1 MTHSPTPTPSP
12 EGEGRVV
19 EINFDGLIGPTH
31 NYAAL
36 SFGNLASASN
46 AGATSRPRDA
56 ALQGLAKMRFAMS
69 LGLTQGFLLPLERPN
84 TRWLRELGFAG
95 SDAQVCAAAHAADPR
110 LFAQACSA
118 SSMWTANA
126 GTVSPASDC
135 ADGRTH
141 ISTAN
146 LSRMTHRSIEH
157 SETEAQLRL
166 AFAHPAFAVH
176 AAVPAT
182 FGDEGAANHMRL
194 TAWHGDAG
202 VEVFVYGE
210 EGGKFPARQHRRASE
225 AVARRHGLA
234 PDRTLFVAQ
243 SQTAIDA
250 GAFHND
256 VVAVA
261 NENVLFAHEQAF
273 ADSAVLKADLARL
286 LPGHTYV
293 EVPASAVSLVDAI
306 RSYLFNSQL
315 VTVPDG
321 SMALILPME
330 AHDCVPVKVYLDA
343 LVAGNG
349 PIRAV
354 HYVQVRESMRNGGG
368 PACLRL
374 RVVADPATI
383 DPRFL
388 LDAAKADRLEA
399 LVAAHWP
406 ETIGPDDL
414 GNPALWDQAWAA
426 RAALLAELGF

>member
-1 MTHSPTPTPSP
+1 MI
-12 EGEGRVV
+12 R

-46 AGATSRPRDA
+46 AGATSRPREA

-84 TRWLRELGFAG
+84 AAWLRSLGFTGA
-95 SDAQVCAAAHAADPR
+95 DAAVCAAAHNTDPR

-126 GTVSPASDC
+126 ATVSPAADT

-141 ISTAN
+141 LSVAN

-157 SETEAQLRL
+157 TETLAQLRL
-166 AFAHPAFAVH
+166 AFADPAFAVH
-176 AAVPAT
+176 PAVPAT

-194 TAWHGDAG
+194 TAKHGEAG

-210 EGGKFPARQHRRASE
+210 EGGKFPARQNRRASE
-225 AVARRHGLA
+225 AVARRHGLDPA
-234 PDRTLFVAQ
+234 RTLFVAQ

-261 NENVLFAHEQAF
+261 NEHVLFAHEHAF
-273 ADSAVLKADLARL
+273 ADAGQLKADLARL
-286 LPGHTYV
+286 MPQAV
-293 EVPASAVSLVDAI
+293 VIEVPASAVSLADAI
-306 RSYLFNSQL
+306 SSYLFNSQL
-315 VTVPDG
+315 VTLPDG
-321 SMALILPME
+321 AMALILPME
-330 AHDCVPVKVYLDA
+330 AHDCAPVKAYLDA
-343 LVAGNG
+343 LVAGNS

-383 DPRFL
+383 DPRFR

-399 LVAAHWP
+399 LVSAHWP
-406 ETIGPDDL
+406 EAIGPNDL
-414 GNPALWDQAWAA
+414 GNPDLWAAAWAA
-426 RAALLAELGF
+426 RAALLAELAF

>member
-1 MTHSPTPTPSP
+1 MI
-12 EGEGRVV
+12 R

-46 AGATSRPRDA
+46 QGATSRPRDA
-56 ALQGLAKMRFAMS
+56 ALQGLAKMRFAMG
-69 LGLTQGFLLPLERPN
+69 LGLAQGFLLPLERPN
-84 TRWLRELGFAG
+84 ATWLRQLGFAG
-95 SDAQVCAAAHAADPR
+95 SDAQVCAAAHAGDPR

-126 GTVSPASDC
+126 ATVSPAADC

-141 ISTAN
+141 LSVAN
-146 LSRMTHRSIEH
+146 LSRMTHRSLEH
-157 SETEAQLRL
+157 PDTLAQLRL
-166 AFAHPAFAVH
+166 AFANPAFAVH
-176 AAVPAT
+176 EAVPAT

-194 TAWHGDAG
+194 TSAHGDVG

-210 EGGKFPARQHRRASE
+210 EGGKFPARQNRRASE

-234 PDRTLFVAQ
+234 PERTLFVAQ
-243 SQTAIDA
+243 STAAIDA

-261 NENVLFAHEQAF
+261 NEHVLFAHEQAF
-273 ADSAVLKADLARL
+273 ADAGALKADLARL
-286 LPGHTYV
+286 LPEAVVV
-293 EVPASAVSLVDAI
+293 EVPASAVSLADAI

-330 AHDCVPVKVYLDA
+330 SHDCAPVKAYLDS

-374 RVVADPATI
+374 RVVADPSTI

-388 LDAAKADRLEA
+388 LDDAKADRLAA
-399 LVAAHWP
+399 LVTAHWP
-406 ETIGPDDL
+406 ETIGPGDL
-414 GNPALWDQAWAA
+414 GNPALWEQAWQA
-426 RAALLAELGF
+426 RRALLAAFEF

>member
-1 MTHSPTPTPSP
+1 MI
-12 EGEGRVV
+12 R

-46 AGATSRPRDA
+46 AGATSRPREA
-56 ALQGLAKMRFAMS
+56 ALQGLAKMRFAMA
-69 LGLTQGFLLPLERPN
+69 LGLTQGLLLPLERPN
-84 TRWLRELGFAG
+84 TVWLRSLGFAG
-95 SDAQVCAAAHAADPR
+95 TNAQVCAAAHVADPR
-110 LFAQACSA
+110 LFAHACSA

-126 GTVSPASDC
+126 GTVSPAADC
-135 ADGRTH
+135 ADGRSH

-146 LSRMTHRSIEH
+146 LSRMTHRSLEA
-157 SETEAQLRL
+157 SETEAQLRI

-176 AAVPAT
+176 AALPAS

-194 TAWHGDAG
+194 TAAHGQPG
-202 VEVFVYGE
+202 VEIFIYGE
-210 EGGKFPARQHRRASE
+210 EGGKFPARQNRRASE
-225 AVARRHGLA
+225 AIARRHGVA
-234 PDRTLFVAQ
+234 RAIFAAQ

-261 NENVLFAHEQAF
+261 NEHVLFAHEQAF
-273 ADSAVLKADLARL
+273 ADADALKSAIAAQ
-286 LPGHTYV
+286 LPEAV
-293 EVPASAVSLVDAI
+293 VIAVPASAVSLADAI
-306 RSYLFNSQL
+306 GSYLFNSQL
-315 VTVPDG
+315 VTVADS
-321 SMALILPME
+321 SMALILPQE
-330 AHDCVPVKVYLDA
+330 AHDCAPVKAYLDT

-374 RVVADPATI
+374 RVVADPASV

-388 LDAAKADRLEA
+388 LDAAKADHLEA
-399 LVAAHWP
+399 LITAHWP
-406 ETIGPDDL
+406 EAIGPDDL
-414 GNPALWDQAWAA
+414 GNPDLWAQAWAA
-426 RAALLAELGF
+426 RQALFALLGF

>member
-1 MTHSPTPTPSP
+1 
-12 EGEGRVV
+12 
-19 EINFDGLIGPTH
+19 
-31 NYAAL
+31 
-36 SFGNLASASN
+36 
-46 AGATSRPRDA
+46 
-56 ALQGLAKMRFAMS
+56 
-69 LGLTQGFLLPLERPN
+69 
-84 TRWLRELGFAG
+84 
-95 SDAQVCAAAHAADPR
+95 
-110 LFAQACSA
+110 
-118 SSMWTANA
+118 
-126 GTVSPASDC
+126 
-135 ADGRTH
+135 
-141 ISTAN
+141 
-146 LSRMTHRSIEH
+146 
-157 SETEAQLRL
+157 L

-194 TAWHGDAG
+194 TARHGEPG
-202 VEVFVYGE
+202 LEVFVYGE
-210 EGGKFPARQHRRASE
+210 ENCKFPARQNRRASE

-234 PDRTLFVAQ
+234 PERTLFVAQ

-273 ADSAVLKADLARL
+273 ADPVALKADLARL
-286 LPGHTYV
+286 LPQTVVV
-293 EVPASAVSLVDAI
+293 EVPASAVSLADAI

-330 AHDCVPVKVYLDA
+330 AHDCAPVKTFLDA

-349 PIRAV
+349 PICAV

-388 LDAAKADRLEA
+388 LDGAKADRLEA
-399 LVAAHWP
+399 LIAAHWP
-406 ETIGPDDL
+406 ETIGPYDL
-414 GNPALWDQAWAA
+414 GNPDLWARAWAA
-426 RAALLAELGF
+426 RRTLLAELGF